1 MHQHESHDDGAAGAG
16 AAGADAGRLR
26 RRCNAHCLVARANR
40 ERDDRHPSDAH
51 LSAHADTS
59 PDTGTDRY
67 PRANA
72 HADSDRAGDRSPDR
86 GSTTDLEIVEF
97 GFTGIPGDTSVA
109 QYAVIIEN
117 PNPTGWI
124 AARARLQISFF
135 DADGSLLTTE
145 KTYVEAVLLGQ
156 TTAVAGPVF
165 EAGEAESMEV
175 LLFQPE
181 WNEIDFTP
189 DRFTF
194 SDVRTRDQ
202 QFGGVRTT
210 GRITSE
216 FEADQE
222 DVQVTVVYRNG
233 QGDVIGGET
242 TYVSVPSMQTASFEV
257 SPLGELDPASEEVY
271 FQLTPRGRPR
281 AP

>member
-1 MHQHESHDDGAAGAG
+1 MRATMTALLALTLVACGGAATPTASLPGPT
-16 AAGADAGRLR
+16 
-26 RRCNAHCLVARANR
+26 V
-40 ERDDRHPSDAH
+40 
-51 LSAHADTS
+51 SAT
-59 PDTGTDRY
+59 TGTQATPTSAPTPTPIPTPEPTATPEPT
-67 PRANA
+67 PRPTPTARVTA
-72 HADSDRAGDRSPDR
+72 RPTEAARQ
-86 GSTTDLEIVEF
+86 DLEIVEF

-124 AARARLQISFF
+124 AARARLRISFF

-145 KTYVEAVLLGQ
+145 KTYIEAVLLGQ

-181 WNEIDFTP
+181 WHEIDFTP
-189 DRFTF
+189 HRFTF

-216 FEADQE
+216 FEDDQE